1 MTDEEFIAQMLS
13 RRTKKPVVPEAPK
26 NDSIVSLKSSN
37 LANPEVKASS
47 REVERSRPVG
57 TAESHRKPLFG
68 KQVGELKRVNVEGG
82 GGEGDKK
89 RWSSGEEVVL
99 PEQSKPS
106 LSSEDDIEE
115 PAEEEIVVRKKMVR
129 GSQAGQRRS
138 GKPKTAKKQRTSLS
152 MRRENSDDDFL

>member
-26 NDSIVSLKSSN
+26 NDSIVSLISSN

-47 REVERSRPVG
+47 REVERSRPVA

-68 KQVGELKRVNVEGG
+68 KQLGEQKRVNVEGG

-115 PAEEEIVVRKKMVR
+115 PAEEEIVVRKKMLR
-129 GSQAGQRRS
+129 GSQACQRRS
-138 GKPKTAKKQRTSLS
+138 GKLKTAKKQRTSLY
-152 MRRENSDDDFL
+152 